1 MLGKHN
7 SRFVSYNKRNRQ
19 YEIYNKE
26 LWVKRNG
33 VWFSKPNVLQD
44 NVIAVYGTLKKGY
57 GNHRLLINQRFVGKG
72 TTTDRYPLIINGL
85 PYLMQ
90 EKGKGHN
97 VEVEVYKV
105 DDDTFD
111 SIDALE
117 GHPNFYEREETSITM
132 KSGKKITAWI
142 YFNRSQKNYTNEKYY
157 VRYRRDNNWN
167 YWKPNYQKFTFDRQH
182 QTALPQRDL
191 WSALNTTEDENDDA
205 TKYCQLC
212 FEEVKYD
219 ETEIS
224 NQKYHCS
231 VCNEMYS
238 EQEVTS

>member
-1 MLGKHN
+1 MLGQHD

-19 YEIYNKE
+19 YEIYNKD
-26 LWVKRNG
+26 LWVKSKG
-33 VWFSKPNVLQD
+33 VWFSKPNVLQE

-57 GNHRLLINQRFVGKG
+57 GNNRLLINQRFVGKG
-72 TTTDRYPLIINGL
+72 KTTDRYPLIINGL
-85 PYLMQ
+85 PYLMEQ
-90 EKGKGHN
+90 KGKGHK

-117 GHPNFYEREETSITM
+117 GHPNFYERVETSITM
-132 KSGKKITAWI
+132 KNGKRITAWI

-167 YWKPNYQKFTFDRQH
+167 YWKPNYQKYQP
-182 QTALPQRDL
+182 QTYTTYHERKDL
-191 WSALNTTEDENDDA
+191 FSSLSLIHDTEDDNA
-205 TKYCQLC
+205 KYCQIC

-238 EQEVTS
+238 EQEVSK